1 MHTSSLALIEMID
14 KIYANMDIKNVTI
27 GIFLDLQKASD
38 TVYHEIHPYKLHIY
52 GIRGTVLDW
61 FRDYLSNRQQYITLA
76 DIHLIMARLLVVFP
90 KHQSWV
96 LCYFCCIPTIFKI
109 ALLSLV

>member
-1 MHTSSLALIEMID
+1 
-14 KIYANMDIKNVTI
+14 MDIKNVTI

-38 TVYHEIHPYKLHIY
+38 TVYHEILPYKLHIY
-52 GIRGTVLDW
+52 GIRDTVLDW

-90 KHQSWV
+90 THQSWV

-109 ALLSLV
+109 ALSSLV